1 MVEFPGDVMV
11 HGFSYADVLS
21 DIDMKDMNETLISR
35 DVLTENVIFSTW
47 DDIETPCTWV
57 VAATRYLE
65 DGEAR
70 DVIEFILENGL
81 EEEYLLT
88 ELVR

>member
-1 MVEFPGDVMV
+1 MVEFPNDVMV

-21 DIDMKDMNETLISR
+21 DIDMRDMNLNLISR

-47 DDIETPCTWV
+47 EDIETPCIWV

-65 DGEAR
+65 NIEVKN
-70 DVIEFILENGL
+70 VIEFILENSL

-88 ELVR
+88 EIER